1 MKRIGVVTVARSD
14 YGIYTSLLKAITAD
28 PDLDL
33 FLIAGGM
40 HLSPEFGMTVKVI
53 EEDGYQINERVEML
67 LSSDSSEGISKSM
80 GLGTIGFA
88 EVYAKSDLDLII
100 VLGDR
105 FEMHAA
111 VVAAIP
117 FNIPIVHIH
126 GGEITEGAIDNSFRH
141 SITKMSHLHFVAT
154 ETYRKRILQMGEEP
168 WRITLSGALGL
179 DGLNKIEYL
188 DLEDL
193 NKQLDLNVDLPLF
206 LITFHPVTLE
216 PDQTEHRIDE
226 VLAALEDQKAALI
239 FTYPNADTS
248 GRIII
253 DKIQEFVNNQPF
265 AYFFPNLGRT
275 RYFSLM
281 KIADLM
287 IGNSSSGIIEAASFR
302 LPVVNIGT
310 RQKGRIRGKNV
321 LDVPC
326 KQQDIQDAIT
336 LGTSSQFIKTLAD
349 LENSYGDGNAAE
361 RIITGIKQNID
372 NKNLLI
378 KRFNDIE

>member
-1 MKRIGVVTVARSD
+1 LKRIGVVTVARSD